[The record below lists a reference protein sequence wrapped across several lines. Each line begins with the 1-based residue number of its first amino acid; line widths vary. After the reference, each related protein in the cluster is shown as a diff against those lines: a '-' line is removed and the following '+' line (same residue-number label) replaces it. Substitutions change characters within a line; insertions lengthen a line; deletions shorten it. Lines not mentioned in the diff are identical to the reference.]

1 MSTAGIVAEYNPF
14 HNGHKYQIQATR
26 QAGAEGIVAVMSGDC
41 VQRGS
46 AAVFSKYDRAQAAI
60 RNGADLVVELP
71 CPFSCSNSEVF
82 ARSAVRLLA
91 GLGEDVVTTLSFGCE
106 SGDRNALEQAA
117 EISAMLENSQQVREL
132 LSQGKSYPQAMYEA
146 SIGLYGRTAEEIFS
160 TPNNVLAVEYIKA
173 AKRIAPWL
181 VPYAVKR
188 EAVAHDSQAESGDFA
203 SASHIRELI
212 KEGGEWQKFVPYDF
226 EGCKPSFTRQAGRE
240 MLFKLCTASRED
252 FLALPDCD
260 EHLANR
266 FMSVV
271 SSCPETMDI
280 FEQRI
285 KSKNI
290 TMARVRRMVLH
301 LVLGI
306 RKDDIRQVPYGRIL
320 AFNRTGT
327 RILAQA
333 ENRTLEYDTSLKKLE
348 DISDYAKR
356 VAFLEKNA
364 VRLRETAAYGRCI
377 SNEYTRKITIT

>member
-1 MSTAGIVAEYNPF
+1 
-14 HNGHKYQIQATR
+14 
-26 QAGAEGIVAVMSGDC
+26 
-41 VQRGS
+41 
-46 AAVFSKYDRAQAAI
+46 
-60 RNGADLVVELP
+60 
-71 CPFSCSNSEVF
+71 
-82 ARSAVRLLA
+82 
-91 GLGEDVVTTLSFGCE
+91 
-106 SGDRNALEQAA
+106 
-117 EISAMLENSQQVREL
+117 MLENSQQVREL
-132 LSQGKSYPQAMYEA
+132 LSQGKTYPQAMYEA
-146 SIGLYGRTAEEIFS
+146 SVGLYGRTAEEIFS

-188 EAVAHDSQAESGDFA
+188 EAVAHDSQAESGNFA

-226 EGCKPSFTRQAGRE
+226 EGCKPSFTQQAGRE

>member
-1 MSTAGIVAEYNPF
+1 MKIAGIVAEYNPF

-60 RNGADLVVELP
+60 RNGADLVIELP

-240 MLFKLCTASRED
+240 MLFKLCKQDGSLHILGGSGAEIVNGTIVDTVLCEG
-252 FLALPDCD
+252 
-260 EHLANR
+260 
-266 FMSVV
+266 
-271 SSCPETMDI
+271 I
-280 FEQRI
+280 F
-285 KSKNI
+285 
-290 TMARVRRMVLH
+290 
-301 LVLGI
+301 
-306 RKDDIRQVPYGRIL
+306 D
-320 AFNRTGT
+320 
-327 RILAQA
+327 
-333 ENRTLEYDTSLKKLE
+333 
-348 DISDYAKR
+348 
-356 VAFLEKNA
+356 
-364 VRLRETAAYGRCI
+364 
-377 SNEYTRKITIT
+377 

>member
-1 MSTAGIVAEYNPF
+1 
-14 HNGHKYQIQATR
+14 
-26 QAGAEGIVAVMSGDC
+26 
-41 VQRGS
+41 
-46 AAVFSKYDRAQAAI
+46 
-60 RNGADLVVELP
+60 
-71 CPFSCSNSEVF
+71 
-82 ARSAVRLLA
+82 
-91 GLGEDVVTTLSFGCE
+91 
-106 SGDRNALEQAA
+106 
-117 EISAMLENSQQVREL
+117 
-132 LSQGKSYPQAMYEA
+132 
-146 SIGLYGRTAEEIFS
+146 
-160 TPNNVLAVEYIKA
+160 
-173 AKRIAPWL
+173 
-181 VPYAVKR
+181 
-188 EAVAHDSQAESGDFA
+188 
-203 SASHIRELI
+203 
-212 KEGGEWQKFVPYDF
+212 
-226 EGCKPSFTRQAGRE
+226 

-285 KSKNI
+285 KSKNF

>member
-1 MSTAGIVAEYNPF
+1 MKIAGIVAEYNPF

-60 RNGADLVVELP
+60 RNGADLVIELP

-240 MLFKLCTASRED
+240 MLFKLCTA
-252 FLALPDCD
+252 
-260 EHLANR
+260 
-266 FMSVV
+266 
-271 SSCPETMDI
+271 
-280 FEQRI
+280 
-285 KSKNI
+285 
-290 TMARVRRMVLH
+290 
-301 LVLGI
+301 
-306 RKDDIRQVPYGRIL
+306 
-320 AFNRTGT
+320 
-327 RILAQA
+327 
-333 ENRTLEYDTSLKKLE
+333 
-348 DISDYAKR
+348 
-356 VAFLEKNA
+356 
-364 VRLRETAAYGRCI
+364 
-377 SNEYTRKITIT
+377 

>member
-1 MSTAGIVAEYNPF
+1 MKIAGIVAEYNPF

-60 RNGADLVVELP
+60 RNGADLVIELP

-188 EAVAHDSQAESGDFA
+188 EAVKAILTADCEDLGVFGFHVSGVCIHRREINSRIDDFIHNA
-203 SASHIRELI
+203 S
-212 KEGGEWQKFVPYDF
+212 F
-226 EGCKPSFTRQAGRE
+226 CSFRTIGQTCAV
-240 MLFKLCTASRED
+240 C
-252 FLALPDCD
+252 
-260 EHLANR
+260 
-266 FMSVV
+266 MSV
-271 SSCPETMDI
+271 
-280 FEQRI
+280 F
-285 KSKNI
+285 
-290 TMARVRRMVLH
+290 
-301 LVLGI
+301 
-306 RKDDIRQVPYGRIL
+306 
-320 AFNRTGT
+320 
-327 RILAQA
+327 
-333 ENRTLEYDTSLKKLE
+333 
-348 DISDYAKR
+348 
-356 VAFLEKNA
+356 
-364 VRLRETAAYGRCI
+364 
-377 SNEYTRKITIT
+377 